1 MLLTCEDGH
10 KAIAYEV
17 GTFAQK
23 CPICVMHDEIAES
36 EQIHEDLIKRYEELH
51 MDHENAL
58 DKIQSMEEEMDELYG
73 RLEVTE

>member
-23 CPICVMHDEIAES
+23 CPICVMH
-36 EQIHEDLIKRYEELH
+36 HEDLIKRYEELH